1 MHRLS
6 HHARNLAR
14 LGMLLALVLA
24 SSACNRDSGV
34 PSAIAVPAQ
43 VNYVDVGKAPGYT
56 FHIAYPP
63 MPPQWQA
70 LDKAIREFG
79 AANKREI
86 IASNPDWKAGEAEA
100 SLDLSFDIARRTANF
115 ISVLSNGGIFT
126 GGAHGMPLTV
136 SFNLNLTS
144 GKLVVLNDLFTDPA
158 LALEAL
164 SNECRRQLDARFEA
178 RLREVEAGASAEQ
191 LTTDL
196 DAARQWI
203 EKGTAPNPENYQVF
217 LIDGLDAPAIGLTL
231 IFTPYQVASYADGV
245 QQVEVPAAV
254 FYKFLKPDYRDAFA
268 IDTQALQPGV
278 R

>member
-1 MHRLS
+1 MSPLS
-6 HHARNLAR
+6 HPMRWSARIGSTIA
-14 LGMLLALVLA
+14 LALTVA
-24 SSACNRDSGV
+24 ACN
-34 PSAIAVPAQ
+34 PNATTPAVDNGAF
-43 VNYVDVGKAPGYT
+43 VDTGKGTGYT

-63 MPPQWQA
+63 LPANWSA
-70 LDKAIREFG
+70 LDKAMREFG
-79 AANKREI
+79 AANKREV

-126 GGAHGMPLTV
+126 GGAHGMPLTA

-144 GKLVVLNDLFTDPA
+144 GKLIVLNDLFTDPA

-178 RLREVEAGASAEQ
+178 RLREVDAGAAPEQ
-191 LTTDL
+191 LAADL

-203 EKGTAPNPENYQVF
+203 EKGTAPNPENYRVF
-217 LIDGLDAPAIGLTL
+217 LVDGLDAPAIGLTL

-254 FYKFLKPDYRDAFA
+254 FYKLLKPYYRDAFA
-268 IDTQALQPGV
+268 IDTQAAQRDV